1 MDKVWR
7 DGKIDMFSF
16 DHDTEEDEGY
26 LAAGSG
32 QSLSEN
38 PHPRGTIRYQQWRSS
53 WQLKQAEIQRSIRLA
68 TRHVAV

>member
-1 MDKVWR
+1 VDKVWR

-32 QSLSEN
+32 QSLSAN
-38 PHPRGTIRYQQWRSS
+38 PYLLTHYPQPI
-53 WQLKQAEIQRSIRLA
+53 
-68 TRHVAV
+68 

>member
-1 MDKVWR
+1 
-7 DGKIDMFSF
+7 MFSF

-68 TRHVAV
+68 TRHMAV